1 MRYVRHA
8 GLAMAALCLA
18 PSQAQAQQM
27 PSATAVPAKW
37 RTNAE
42 MTAIFDADQADRADA
57 MKIDWSQ
64 VWPRDQARAARTKA
78 LLDSGALESG
88 EDFYHAAFVFQHGI
102 KPDDYLL
109 AHALAIVA
117 VARGRGDATW
127 IAAATLDRYLR
138 NIGQKQIYGTQFSSK
153 PGSPVTQDPYD
164 RTLLSDALRV
174 ATGVPVQAAQEERR
188 QTIERE
194 RAAK

>member
-8 GLAMAALCLA
+8 GLAMTALCLA

-57 MKIDWSQ
+57 MKIDWSM
-64 VWPRDQARAARTKA
+64 VGPRDQARAARTKA

-88 EDFYHAAFVFQHGI
+88 EDFYHAAFVFQHGRT
-102 KPDDYLL
+102 PEDHLL
-109 AHALAIVA
+109 AHVLAIVA
-117 VARGRGDATW
+117 VARGRSDATW
-127 IAAATLDRYLR
+127 IAAATLDRYLQD
-138 NIGQKQIYGTQFSSK
+138 IGQKQIYGTQF
-153 PGSPVTQDPYD
+153 GWRQGAPVTQDPYD
-164 RTLLSDALRV
+164 RTLVSDALRK

-188 QTIERE
+188 KMLERD
-194 RAAK
+194 RATQ